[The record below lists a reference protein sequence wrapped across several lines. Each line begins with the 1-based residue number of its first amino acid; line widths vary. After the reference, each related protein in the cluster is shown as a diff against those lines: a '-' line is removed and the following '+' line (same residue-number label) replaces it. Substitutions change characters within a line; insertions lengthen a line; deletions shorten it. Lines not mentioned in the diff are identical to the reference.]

1 MEGLPSH
8 KANPDWMAL
17 RATRAAS
24 SGLPDSLW
32 LSGFRVPGSD
42 KAGWLSNG
50 LTGQRYRLT
59 TIWTSPGIELFCRDS
74 PHAPSTLGGS
84 E

>member
-1 MEGLPSH
+1 MPRGPPPRDLLAVASQGQV
-8 KANPDWMAL
+8 AL
-17 RATRAAS
+17 I
-24 SGLPDSLW
+24 
-32 LSGFRVPGSD
+32 LSPPTLRFALGRL
-42 KAGWLSNG
+42 WLSNG

-59 TIWTSPGIELFCRDS
+59 TIWTSPGIKLFCRDS